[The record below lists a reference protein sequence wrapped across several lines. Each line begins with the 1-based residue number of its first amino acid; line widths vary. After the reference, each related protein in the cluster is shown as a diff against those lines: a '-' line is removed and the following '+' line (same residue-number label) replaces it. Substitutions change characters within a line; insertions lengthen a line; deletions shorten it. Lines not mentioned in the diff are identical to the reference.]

1 MARLVASTGI
11 CLASAAL
18 MALSGCGGGG
28 SDDAAP
34 PAVTP
39 PPPST
44 PSKIA
49 LNGVAA
55 TGAPFAGA
63 ALTVVDSTGATV
75 CTTTTDT
82 QGAYACEM
90 PAGTPPPLVV
100 TASRDD
106 QAFYGI
112 SATGTGRANVTP
124 LTTVIASRLS
134 PDGNPANLAG
144 AIRSQPGTASVAA
157 VAQQETQLLTL
168 LQPLLGA
175 VGDTVSPLTGT
186 FVADGSGH
194 DRVLDSLAV
203 SVRPDGAAAN
213 IEIIVKTVPSGGV
226 VAPVSIKFRSN
237 DAAPAPLP
245 ATVTAAALAP
255 AGLSQAVNAFMT
267 RLTACYALPLSQR
280 VTAASDT
287 VAVTGTAA
295 NVVAPACRSLF
306 VGDDPASYLNGGSR
320 VGRDASNN
328 GSFSGLFRPGS
339 TGVVFDQGT
348 YEFYRA
354 NGDIVISYH
363 TRSAD
368 GSEDNQTLAVRNVGG
383 VLKAIGNQYV
393 YNASVTAFVQERDYI
408 NQPAYTWRGTG
419 YDVFIG
425 NRVNAS
431 GNPVFSKV
439 VVTLPNQTT
448 LDYVPTAGLS
458 YLVARRATDGFV
470 SGTSVVRLAAGF
482 RTASTAGNPATLE
495 PQLFSL
501 PTQLT
506 DAEIAAL
513 GDQSVWRLEFF
524 HADTSQPNVVQTYR
538 TVSRPFTVLEAA
550 ARPLAE
556 LTPTMRSEFIAT
568 TAVAERLLFGPVSA
582 SNPNVV
588 NVAASGNQDAWT
600 VPLGATAPTTVTV
613 FGRQLVG
620 GVQGTLFNDS
630 ATVAST
636 ARKARVA
643 CLPQTASDTH
653 CDSTTGVVQYAA
665 NSRIQTVQLSGT
677 STRQVGFNKQI
688 NFYKL
693 VN

>member
-1 MARLVASTGI
+1 MARLVSSTGI
-11 CLASAAL
+11 HLAGAAL
-18 MALSGCGGGG
+18 LALAGCGGGG
-28 SDDAAP
+28 GDDA
-34 PAVTP
+34 P
-39 PPPST
+39 PPVST
-44 PSKIA
+44 SK

-63 ALTVVDSTGATV
+63 ALAVVDPAGVTV
-75 CTTTTDT
+75 CATTTDA
-82 QGAYACEM
+82 QGNFACEL
-90 PAGTPPPLVV
+90 PAGTQAPLIL
-100 TASRDD
+100 TASRGD

-112 SATGTGRANVTP
+112 SATGAGRANVTP
-124 LTTVIASRLS
+124 LTTIIASRLS

-144 AIRSQPGTASVAA
+144 AIRTKPGTANAAA
-157 VAQQETQLLTL
+157 VAQQEAQLLTM

-194 DRVLDSLAV
+194 DRVLDSLSV

-237 DAAPAPLP
+237 DATPVSLP

-267 RLTACYALPLSQR
+267 RLTSCYALPLSQR
-280 VTAASDT
+280 VTAASD
-287 VAVTGTAA
+287 AAPVTGNAA
-295 NVVAPACRSLF
+295 NVLAPACRSLF
-306 VGDDPASYLNGGSR
+306 VGDDPATYLSSGSR

-328 GSFSGLFRPGS
+328 GSFSGLFRPGA
-339 TGVVFDQGT
+339 TGAVFDQGA

-363 TRSAD
+363 TRAAD
-368 GSEDNQTLAVRNVGG
+368 GSEDNQTLAVRDVGG
-383 VLKAIGNQYV
+383 VIKAIGNQNA

-419 YDVFIG
+419 YDVFIS

-431 GNPVFSKV
+431 GNPLFAKV

-458 YLVARRATDGFV
+458 YLVARRAADGFV
-470 SGTSVVRLAAGF
+470 STTSVVRLGAGF
-482 RTASTAGNPATLE
+482 RDATTAGNPATLE

-550 ARPLAE
+550 ARSFAE

-568 TAVAERLLFGPVSA
+568 TAATERLLFGPVSA
-582 SNPNVV
+582 ANPNVV

-613 FGRQLVG
+613 FGRQIVG
-620 GVQGTLFNDS
+620 GVQGALFNDS
-630 ATVAST
+630 VSVGST
-636 ARKARVA
+636 ARKARVI

-665 NSRIQTVQLSGT
+665 NSRITTIQLSGT

>member
-1 MARLVASTGI
+1 MARLVSSAGI

-18 MALSGCGGGG
+18 VALAGCGGGG
-28 SDDAAP
+28 SDDA
-34 PAVTP
+34 P
-39 PPPST
+39 PPPPPPPPKT
-44 PSKIA
+44 L

-63 ALTVVDSTGATV
+63 ALTVVDPTGTTV
-75 CTTTTDT
+75 CTTTTDP
-82 QGAYACEM
+82 QGAYACEL

-100 TASRDD
+100 TASRGD

-112 SATGTGRANVTP
+112 SATGGGRANVTP

-144 AIRSQPGTASVAA
+144 AIRSQPGTGSAA
-157 VAQQETQLLTL
+157 AIAQQEAQLLTM

-194 DRVLDSLAV
+194 DRVLDSLVV
-203 SVRPDGAAAN
+203 SVRPDGVAAN
-213 IEIIVKTVPSGGV
+213 IEIIVKTAPSGGV
-226 VAPVSIKFRSN
+226 VTPVSIKFRSN

-255 AGLSQAVNAFMT
+255 AGLSQAVNAFT
-267 RLTACYALPLSQR
+267 ARLTACYALPLSQR
-280 VTAASDT
+280 VTAASDA
-287 VAVTGTAA
+287 VPVTGNAA
-295 NVVAPACRSLF
+295 SVLAPACRSLF
-306 VGDDPASYLNGGSR
+306 VGDDPSTYLSNGSR

-328 GSFSGLFRPGS
+328 GSFSGLFRPGA
-339 TGVVFDQGT
+339 TGVVFDQGA

-368 GSEDNQTLAVRNVGG
+368 GSEDNQTLAVRDVGG
-383 VLKAIGNQYV
+383 VIKAIGNQNV
-393 YNASVTAFVQERDYI
+393 YNASVTPFVQERDYI
-408 NQPAYTWRGTG
+408 NQPVYTWRGTG

-425 NRVNAS
+425 NRVDAS
-431 GNPVFSKV
+431 GNPVFAKV

-448 LDYVPTAGLS
+448 LDYVPTVGLS
-458 YLVARRATDGFV
+458 YLVARRAADGFV
-470 SGTSVVRLAAGF
+470 STTSVVRLAAGF
-482 RTASTAGNPATLE
+482 RDTATAGNPAPLE

-506 DAEIAAL
+506 DAEINAL
-513 GDQSVWRLEFF
+513 GNQSVWRLEFF
-524 HADTSQPNVVQTYR
+524 HADTGQPNVVQNYR
-538 TVSRPFTVLEAA
+538 TVSRPFTLGEAA
-550 ARPLAE
+550 TKAFAE
-556 LTPTMRSEFIAT
+556 LTPTMRSELIAI
-568 TAVAERLLFGPVSA
+568 TAVPGRLLFGPVSA
-582 SNPNVV
+582 ANPNVV
-588 NVAASGNQDAWT
+588 NVATSGNQDAWT
-600 VPLGATAPTTVTV
+600 VPLGVTAPTTVTV
-613 FGRQLVG
+613 FGRQVSG
-620 GVQGTLFNDS
+620 GIQSALFNDS
-630 ATVAST
+630 VTVSSA

-653 CDSTTGVVQYAA
+653 CDSTTGVVQYTA
-665 NSRIQTVQLSGT
+665 NSRITTIQLSGT